1 LWTLCSKSVLKHIAA
16 AANHIQIVVMVSCCP
31 SGDLL
36 AALLLARIHQ
46 QPDRLAAAVELAVA
60 GLQGVLAATAA
71 AAGPVATAVGADD
84 K

>member
-1 LWTLCSKSVLKHIAA
+1 MIGV
-16 AANHIQIVVMVSCCP
+16 VSCCS

-46 QPDRLAAAVELAVA
+46 QPDKLAAAVELAVA

-71 AAGPVATAVGADD
+71 AAGPAATAAGADE